1 MLSIFL
7 RNLLLMLLFFS
18 AISACK
24 KDDNPAGS
32 GTGGGGGN
40 SFTINGSGWNNVTY
54 TVPSATPPGV
64 PFNPFAL
71 GLYNTS
77 VSSTIV
83 VNIGSSGS
91 DSTIVTF
98 GFQSRQVGNFQGNS
112 PVARA
117 IQVFSR
123 GRNFI
128 GGFETN
134 IGGFDTTLIPN
145 TTFNLNVT
153 RYEAVGGRIQGSYTG
168 TLREVNN
175 TGGFGTATITI
186 TGNFDVLR
194 LPDDFDGGGDVLQRR
209 LFTHEK

>member
-1 MLSIFL
+1 MLSKLL
-7 RNLLLMLLFFS
+7 RNSLLMLLFFS
-18 AISACK
+18 AVSACK

-32 GTGGGGGN
+32 GTGGN

-54 TVPSATPPGV
+54 TVPSATPPGF

-71 GLYNTS
+71 GFYNTS
-77 VSSTIV
+77 DSSTIV
-83 VNIGSSGS
+83 VNISSSGS
-91 DSTIVTF
+91 DSITVAF

-128 GGFETN
+128 RNFIGGFETN
-134 IGGFDTTLIPN
+134 TTLIPN

-168 TLREVNN
+168 TLRELV
-175 TGGFGTATITI
+175 GLSFGNETITI
-186 TGNFDVLR
+186 TGNFDVQR
-194 LPDDFDGGGDVLQRR
+194 LPDDFDDGDGDILQRR

>member
-54 TVPSATPPGV
+54 TVPSATSPGSSS
-64 PFNPFAL
+64 NPFAL
-71 GLYNTS
+71 GYFITEDSATVVLN
-77 VSSTIV
+77 VGV
-83 VNIGSSGS
+83 VNGS
-91 DSTIVTF
+91 DSTTVQIA
-98 GFQSRQVGNFQGNS
+98 FQSKQTGTFQGNS
-112 PVARA
+112 TVARV
-117 IQVFSR
+117 IQVSSR
-123 GRNFI
+123 GRNF
-128 GGFETN
+128 GG
-134 IGGFDTTLIPN
+134 GRVPQGVVPN
-145 TTFNLNVT
+145 TTADLNVT

-186 TGNFDVLR
+186 TGNFDVQR
-194 LPDDFDGGGDVLQRR
+194 QPDNSGGGTDGNMKQSLP
-209 LFTHEK
+209 FTHEK

>member
-1 MLSIFL
+1 MLSKLL
-7 RNLLLMLLFFS
+7 RNSLLMLLFFS

-64 PFNPFAL
+64 PFNRFAL
-71 GLYNTS
+71 GFYNTS
-77 VSSTIV
+77 DSSTIV
-83 VNIGSSGS
+83 VNISLSGS
-91 DSTIVTF
+91 DSTTVAF

-117 IQVFSR
+117 IQVVSR

-134 IGGFDTTLIPN
+134 TTLIPN

-153 RYEAVGGRIQGSYTG
+153 RYEDVNGKIQGSYTG
-168 TLREVNN
+168 TLRELV
-175 TGGFGTATITI
+175 GLGFGNETITI
-186 TGNFDVLR
+186 TGNFNVQR
-194 LPDDFDGGGDVLQRR
+194 LPDDFDGGGGDIKHIRP
-209 LFTHEK
+209 FAHEQ

>member
-54 TVPSATPPGV
+54 TVPSGEPGA
-64 PFNPFAL
+64 PFNRFAL
-71 GLYNTS
+71 GFYNTS
-77 VSSTIV
+77 DSSTIV
-83 VNIGSSGS
+83 VNISLSGS
-91 DSTIVTF
+91 DSTTVAF

-117 IQVFSR
+117 IQVVSR

-134 IGGFDTTLIPN
+134 TTLIPN

-153 RYEAVGGRIQGSYTG
+153 RYEDVNGKIQGSYTG
-168 TLREVNN
+168 TLRELV
-175 TGGFGTATITI
+175 GLGFGNETITI
-186 TGNFDVLR
+186 TGNFNVQR